1 MSKYLA
7 IDFGL
12 KRTGLA
18 ITDDSKIIASPLA
31 AVESN
36 KLMEYLIKQVSIQ
49 NITKII
55 LGFPLRLDG
64 SDSHITENVRL
75 LKTVLEKQFPEVEV
89 ILQDERYSSSRAQQ
103 TVHFAGKKKQHKDK
117 GLIDKLSATIIL
129 QEYLETIDK

>member
-49 NITKII
+49 NINKII

-75 LKTVLEKQFPEVEV
+75 LRTVLEKQFPEVEV